1 MQRITVEIL
10 LDAYCNGWFPMADD
24 AKEEEIFWYCP
35 EQRGVL
41 PLEEFHLSK
50 NMAKMMRNTSFVVEM
65 DRDFRGV
72 MELCAESTD
81 GRPVTWINKRIV
93 DLYCEL
99 YEMGFAHSVEVYDGD
114 ILVGGL
120 YGVAIGG
127 AFFGESMFSRESN
140 ASKMA
145 LVKLVDQLRKTGFVL
160 LDTQY
165 VNDHLVQFGV
175 KAIEQK
181 DYMAQLDT
189 ALLVKNDWKIV

>member
-1 MQRITVEIL
+1 MQEITAETL

-24 AKEEEIFWYCP
+24 AKDEEIFWYCP

-50 NMAKMMRNTSFVVEM
+50 NMAKMVRNTPFMVEM

-93 DLYCEL
+93 DLYCQL
-99 YEMGFAHSVEVYDGD
+99 HEMGFAHSVEVYDGD
-114 ILVGGL
+114 VLVGGL

-127 AFFGESMFSRESN
+127 AFFGESMFSRETN
-140 ASKMA
+140 ASKLA
-145 LVKLVDQLRKTGFVL
+145 LVKLVDQLRKTGFLL

-165 VNDHLVQFGV
+165 VNDHLLQFGV
-175 KAIEQK
+175 KEIDQK
-181 DYMAQLDT
+181 DYMAQLDE
-189 ALLVKNDWKIV
+189 ALLVKNHWKVG